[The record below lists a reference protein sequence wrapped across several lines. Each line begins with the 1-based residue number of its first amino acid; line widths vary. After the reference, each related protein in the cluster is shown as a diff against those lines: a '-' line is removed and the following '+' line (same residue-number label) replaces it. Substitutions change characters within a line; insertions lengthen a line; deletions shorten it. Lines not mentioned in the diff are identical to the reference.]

1 MTNTQN
7 KQDKTPKN
15 HSKLTA
21 QAKAK
26 KPVTS
31 TKTSRAGG
39 SLAKTSPGQTLSA
52 RTGKGQAS
60 KGQATKAKASRASK
74 PDPQLSKQAPQAKA
88 KKRPYEDYKPLAPGK
103 LRIIPLGGMREIGKN
118 MTALE
123 YGDDLIV
130 VDVGMAFPDED
141 MPGIDSIIPDFT
153 YIRKKAHKLR
163 GVFLTHGH
171 EDHIGAIA
179 WFMQEFSCPIYGRP
193 LTIQLANNKFLD
205 QDRGGSSKNAKN
217 DPRFKVV
224 EPGDHIQAGA
234 FQVEF
239 IHVNHSIADACALA
253 IKTPLGTIIHSG
265 DFKVDF
271 TPPNGTPIDLNRF
284 AELGDEGVLG
294 LIMESTNVERAGLTP
309 SETMVGETFANLFS
323 QIQGRIFVAT
333 FSSNVFRVQQI
344 ISAAEAHNRKFVILG
359 YSMNKVFEAADSLGY
374 IHYKPDSK
382 IEIWDAKRFPDEQ
395 LVYITTGS
403 QGEPMAA
410 LSRMA
415 FSEHKQVNIKKGD
428 TVILSSSAIPG
439 NEKSIYRVINEL
451 FKIGA
456 DVIYESL
463 ADIHVSGHAYRGELE
478 LMLSLC
484 KPQYFIPAHGEY
496 RHLHK
501 NAQLAKDQGI
511 PEDRIFI
518 LNNGDVLDLDRK
530 SASITDF
537 IEESAGLMIDGLGV
551 GDVDRLVLSE
561 RKLLADDGVVSCA
574 MVVNSRKNVLAAKP
588 IIQALGLMYAQDDD
602 KLVGEITQK
611 IEQYASVAQ
620 KKQNSL
626 AQALRQNQLR
636 DQISS
641 QIYKVTKRRPMVIIS
656 VIDI

>member
-1 MTNTQN
+1 MNNSRKKSLVSSSAKAQT
-7 KQDKTPKN
+7 KAS
-15 HSKLTA
+15 HSKSA
-21 QAKAK
+21 GKQAKASQVGK
-26 KPVTS
+26 RS
-31 TKTSRAGG
+31 TGPAS
-39 SLAKTSPGQTLSA
+39 SPAQP
-52 RTGKGQAS
+52 
-60 KGQATKAKASRASK
+60 TKHQQSQ
-74 PDPQLSKQAPQAKA
+74 PNPQLSRQAPQPGGQ
-88 KKRPYEDYKPLAPGK
+88 KRPYQDYKPLAAGK

-118 MTALE
+118 MTILE

-130 VDVGMAFPDED
+130 VDVGLSFPDEET
-141 MPGIDSIIPDFT
+141 PGIDSIIPDFT
-153 YIRKKAHKLR
+153 YVRKRAHKLR

-179 WFMQEFSCPIYGRP
+179 WFMREFSCPIYGGP
-193 LTIQLANNKFLD
+193 LTIKLANNKFLD
-205 QDRGGSSKNAKN
+205 QDRGGSQKNAKN
-217 DPRFKVV
+217 DSRFKVV
-224 EPGDHIQAGA
+224 QAGESVQA
-234 FQVEF
+234 GSFRVEF

-253 IKTPLGTIIHSG
+253 IKTPQGLVVHSG

-271 TPPNGTPIDLNRF
+271 TPTNGSPIDLNRF
-284 AELGDEGVLG
+284 AQLGKEGVLA
-294 LIMESTNVERAGLTP
+294 LFMESTNVERPGLTP
-309 SETMVGETFANLFS
+309 SETMVGDTFAELFS

-344 ISAAEAHNRKFVILG
+344 ISAAEAHQRKFVILG

-382 IEIWDAKRFPDEQ
+382 IEIWDAKRYPDEQ

-456 DVIYESL
+456 EVIYESL
-463 ADIHVSGHAYRGELE
+463 AEIHVSGHAYRGELE
-478 LMLSLC
+478 LLLNLC
-484 KPQYFIPAHGEY
+484 KPRYFIPAHGEY

-501 NAQLAKDQGI
+501 NAELAKQQGMA
-511 PEDRIFI
+511 EDHIFI
-518 LNNGDVLDLDRK
+518 LSNGDVLDLDK
-530 SASITDF
+530 KEAAITDF
-537 IEESAGLMIDGLGV
+537 IEETAGVLIDGSGV
-551 GDVDRLVLSE
+551 GDVDKMVLRE

-574 MVVNSRKNVLAAKP
+574 MVVNSRKNVLATP
-588 IIQALGLMYAQDDD
+588 PEIQALGLMYAEDDD
-602 KLVGEITQK
+602 WLVREITQK
-611 IEQYASVAQ
+611 IEQYAATAQ
-620 KKQNSL
+620 KRQTNLS
-626 AQALRQNQLR
+626 QALRQNQLR

-641 QIYKVTKRRPMVIIS
+641 QIYKATKRRPMVIIS
-656 VIDI
+656 VLDI

>member
-1 MTNTQN
+1 MTKTQN
-7 KQDKTPKN
+7 KQGKSLKKNSNTPSNTSSGSAK
-15 HSKLTA
+15 SAAA
-21 QAKAK
+21 Q
-26 KPVTS
+26 
-31 TKTSRAGG
+31 SR
-39 SLAKTSPGQTLSA
+39 
-52 RTGKGQAS
+52 RDAS
-60 KGQATKAKASRASK
+60 KGRTKGSS
-74 PDPQLSKQAPQAKA
+74 PNTQLSRQAPQAKGN
-88 KKRPYEDYKPLAPGK
+88 KQPYQDYKPLAPGK

-141 MPGIDSIIPDFT
+141 TPGIDSIIPDFT
-153 YIRKKAHKLR
+153 YVRKRAHKLR

-179 WFMQEFSCPIYGRP
+179 WFMREFSCPIYGGP
-193 LTIQLANNKFLD
+193 LTIKLANNKFLD

-217 DPRFKVV
+217 DSRFKVV
-224 EPGDHIQAGA
+224 EPGDTVQAGA
-234 FQVEF
+234 FRVEF

-253 IKTPLGTIIHSG
+253 IKTPLGTIVHSG

-271 TPPNGTPIDLNRF
+271 TPPTGTPIDLNRF
-284 AELGDEGVLG
+284 AELGDEGVLA
-294 LIMESTNVERAGLTP
+294 LIMESTNVERPGLTP
-309 SETMVGETFANLFS
+309 SETMVGKTFADLFS
-323 QIQGRIFVAT
+323 QIKGRIFVAT

-382 IEIWDAKRFPDEQ
+382 IETWDAKRFPDEQ

-456 DVIYESL
+456 EVIYESL

-478 LMLSLC
+478 LMLNLC

-501 NAQLAKDQGI
+501 NAELAKKQGLT
-511 PEDRIFI
+511 EDRIFI
-518 LNNGDVLDLDRK
+518 LSNGDVLDLDRK
-530 SASITDF
+530 SAAITDF
-537 IEESAGLMIDGLGV
+537 IEESAGVLIDGSGV
-551 GDVDRLVLSE
+551 GDVDQMVLRE

-574 MVVNSRKNVLAAKP
+574 MVVNSRKNVLAAEPK
-588 IIQALGLMYAQDDD
+588 IQALGLMYAEDDD
-602 KLVGEITQK
+602 TLVREITQK

-620 KKQNSL
+620 KRQNSL